1 MMNSSVHSNS
11 VYPPRSK
18 DFPVD
23 NNLDGWLS
31 HKPHQKERAWKG
43 EEKDLDSEIVVPCV
57 TQDEEEE
64 VVIVEETIAA
74 EGSTRNKGAKYYNAE
89 IYLENYERMF
99 QRQDKEHEAT
109 LAHVKPLLE
118 ILESISSS
126 PSPFVKSI
134 KVSKTSSNEYL
145 VKEFLVDDLK
155 RAIQI
160 LLSEKGGCYDFI
172 QTDLQW
178 MMVLNSF
185 TECTLEDETISWAE
199 ILFLYKASIN
209 GMQTLQHMPSGRIRS
224 RTVAKMLSSLQQLVP
239 PSKSLEPTKP
249 SMMHRSVVEPNKR
262 MSNTNDELRF
272 WKLVVAFLLGIT
284 LTSFVATFI
293 IAMTTSAS
301 PPVVH
306 TKESDVSLTN
316 KQPQPILVDPQG
328 IMERLQE
335 TTPIKQIHV
344 AVNSPYSIPT
354 LVTPT
359 TKTFKEEWIAP
370 KLEQESTFPKEMD
383 NQKGKPIIA
392 STIDEQRTLVFAML
406 GMSIGG
412 PALVQVAAP
421 FLSSSGALIGSIL
434 STSNFLLGF
443 TVVAGTLIAHGIRD
457 FVKSD
462 FVKSHLNRFRKSRP

>member
-1 MMNSSVHSNS
+1 MDS
-11 VYPPRSK
+11 
-18 DFPVD
+18 
-23 NNLDGWLS
+23 NLDGWLS
-31 HKPHQKERAWKG
+31 HKPRPKENAWKG

-64 VVIVEETIAA
+64 AVMVEETIAA
-74 EGSTRNKGAKYYNAE
+74 EGSIRNKGVKYYNAE

-99 QRQDKEHEAT
+99 QQQDKEHEAT

-126 PSPFVKSI
+126 PSPFVKSL
-134 KVSKTSSNEYL
+134 KMSKTIGNEYL
-145 VKEFLVDDLK
+145 MKEFPVDDLK

-224 RTVAKMLSSLQQLVP
+224 RTVAKMLTSLQQLVP

-249 SMMHRSVVEPNKR
+249 SMMQRSVVEPNKR
-262 MSNTNDELRF
+262 MSKTNDELRF

-284 LTSFVATFI
+284 VTSLVATFI

-301 PPVVH
+301 PFVH

-316 KQPQPILVDPQG
+316 KQPQPILVDTEG
-328 IMERLQE
+328 IMERTQE

-359 TKTFKEEWIAP
+359 TKTFKEEWTAP
-370 KLEQESTFPKEMD
+370 KLEEESTFPKEID

-392 STIDEQRTLVFAML
+392 STIDEQRTLVLAML

-462 FVKSHLNRFRKSRP
+462 FVKSHLTRFRKSKILKHIMNKS